1 MSIRS
6 LRTFGL
12 VSAIGGG
19 FALVVVLCLGVA
31 LVGALHPSH
40 RQQDSPGW
48 SLPRLRCPSLPAH
61 PCLGP
66 FGAGRA
72 LTSAGTLP
80 STENPVPRRHAAIDR
95 KPCTHRHAAFG

>member
-31 LVGALHPSH
+31 LVWSIAPVSH
-40 RQQDSPGW
+40 GSRRVQVVCYPVCDI
-48 SLPRLRCPSLPAH
+48 RRCRHTHVWNLLGR
-61 PCLGP
+61 PCP
-66 FGAGRA
+66 HIRR
-72 LTSAGTLP
+72 LP
-80 STENPVPRRHAAIDR
+80 STENPVPRLHAAIDP